1 LDGRFDELLNPRVKK
16 IRASEIR
23 ELLKLVKRSKDI
35 ISLAGGLPDPRYFP
49 KEELAEIAREVII
62 KYGEYSLQYSET
74 KGIYEVRKALSDFL
88 YKTKGFKPDPEDIIV
103 TSGSQ
108 EGIHMLAK
116 AFVTPGDK
124 VITESPTYLAALGA
138 FRLAGADVVGI
149 KIDDHG
155 MRTIALEDVLKR
167 LHALD
172 IKPKFIYTIP
182 VAQNPGGVTMSLDRK
197 KHLLE
202 LASKYDLLVIEDDP
216 YSFFV
221 FDENADI
228 TSLKALDKEDR
239 VIYMS
244 TASKILAP
252 GIRLGW
258 LVTPK
263 DLTRRIELLKQY
275 IDLHSPTLNQ
285 YILAEAIKTGLI
297 ERHVRRIAKVYKE
310 KRDAMVKALDE
321 HFPEYTWYSRPIGGF
336 FVFTYVFKEGFD
348 ARKLMDLALKK
359 YKVAYVPGQG
369 FHPDGTGA
377 NSMRLNYSYPTAE
390 QIWEGIRR
398 LSQMI
403 KEVS

>member
-1 LDGRFDELLNPRVKK
+1 MAGRFDELLNPRVKK

-23 ELLKLVKRSKDI
+23 ELLKLVKKSKDI

-49 KEELAEIAREVII
+49 KEELAEITRNII
-62 KYGEYSLQYSET
+62 MKYGEYSLQYSET
-74 KGIYEVRKALSDFL
+74 KGVYEVRKALSDFL
-88 YKTKGFKPDPEDIIV
+88 YRTKGFKVDPEDILM

-108 EGIHMLAK
+108 EGIHMLAE
-116 AFVTPGDK
+116 AFITPGDK

-155 MRTIALEDVLKR
+155 MKTIALEDVLKR
-167 LHALD
+167 LCALD

-182 VAQNPGGVTMSLDRK
+182 VAQNPGGVTMSIDRK

-216 YSFFV
+216 YSFFL
-221 FDENADI
+221 FDKNADA

-258 LVTPK
+258 IVIPK
-263 DLTRRIELLKQY
+263 DLTRKLELLKQY

-285 YILAEAIKTGLI
+285 YILAEAIRTGLI
-297 ERHVRRIAKVYKE
+297 ERHVSRIAKIYKE
-310 KRDAMVKALDE
+310 KRDAMLKALDE
-321 HFPEYTWYSRPIGGF
+321 LFPEYTWYSRPIGGF

-348 ARKLMDLALKK
+348 ARRLLDLTLKK

-377 NSMRLNYSYPTAE
+377 NSMRLNYSYPKVE

>member
-1 LDGRFDELLNPRVKK
+1 MDGRFDELLNPRVKK

-49 KEELAEIAREVII
+49 KEELAEIAKEVII

-88 YKTKGFKPDPEDIIV
+88 YRTKGFKADPEDIIM

-108 EGIHMLAK
+108 EGIYMLAN

-124 VITESPTYLAALGA
+124 IITESPTYLAALGA

-155 MRTIALEDVLKR
+155 MKTIALEDTLKR

-172 IKPKFIYTIP
+172 IKPKFIYIIP

-216 YSFFV
+216 YSFFI

-252 GIRLGW
+252 GVRLGW
-258 LVTPK
+258 IVTPK
-263 DLTRRIELLKQY
+263 DLTRRLELLKQY

-285 YILAEAIKTGLI
+285 YILAEALKTGLI
-297 ERHVRRIAKVYKE
+297 ERHVQRIAKVYKE
-310 KRDAMVKALDE
+310 KRDAMVQALDE

-377 NSMRLNYSYPTAE
+377 NSMRLNYSYPTVE
-390 QIWEGIRR
+390 QIWEGIKR

>member
-1 LDGRFDELLNPRVKK
+1 MDGRFDELLNPRVKK

-348 ARKLMDLALKK
+348 ARELMDLALKK

-377 NSMRLNYSYPTAE
+377 NSMRLNYSYPTVE
-390 QIWEGIRR
+390 QIWEGVRR

>member
-1 LDGRFDELLNPRVKK
+1 MDGRFDELLNPRVKK

-138 FRLAGADVVGI
+138 FRLAGADIVGI

-155 MRTIALEDVLKR
+155 MRTIALEDTLKR
-167 LHALD
+167 LCALD

-216 YSFFV
+216 YSFFI

-263 DLTRRIELLKQY
+263 DLSRRIELLKQY

-348 ARKLMDLALKK
+348 ARELMDLALKK

-377 NSMRLNYSYPTAE
+377 NSMRLNYSYPTVE
-390 QIWEGIRR
+390 QIWEGVRR

>member
-88 YKTKGFKPDPEDIIV
+88 YKTKGFKPDPEDIIM

-263 DLTRRIELLKQY
+263 DLSRRIELLKQY

-348 ARKLMDLALKK
+348 ARELMDLALKK

-377 NSMRLNYSYPTAE
+377 NSMRLNYSYPTVE
-390 QIWEGIRR
+390 QIWEGVRR

>member
-1 LDGRFDELLNPRVKK
+1 MAGRFDELLNPRVKK

-23 ELLKLVKRSKDI
+23 ELLKLVKKSKDV

-49 KEELAEIAREVII
+49 KEELAEITRNVII

-74 KGIYEVRKALSDFL
+74 KGVYEVRKALSDFL
-88 YKTKGFKPDPEDIIV
+88 YRTKGFKTDPEDILM

-108 EGIHMLAK
+108 EGIHMLAE

-155 MRTIALEDVLKR
+155 MKTIALEDVLKR
-167 LHALD
+167 LYTLD

-182 VAQNPGGVTMSLDRK
+182 VAQNPGGVTMSIDRK

-216 YSFFV
+216 YSFFL
-221 FDENADI
+221 FDKNADA

-258 LVTPK
+258 IVIPR
-263 DLTRRIELLKQY
+263 DLTRRLELLKQY

-285 YILAEAIKTGLI
+285 YILAEAIRTGLI
-297 ERHVRRIAKVYKE
+297 ERHVSRIAKIYKE
-310 KRDAMVKALDE
+310 KRDAMLKALDE
-321 HFPEYTWYSRPIGGF
+321 FFPEYTWYSRPIGGF
-336 FVFTYVFKEGFD
+336 FVFTYVFKEGFN
-348 ARKLMDLALKK
+348 ARRLMDLALKK

-377 NSMRLNYSYPTAE
+377 NSMRLNYSYPKIE

>member
-1 LDGRFDELLNPRVKK
+1 MDGRFDELLNPRVKK

-138 FRLAGADVVGI
+138 FRLAGADIVGI

-155 MRTIALEDVLKR
+155 MRTIALEDTLKR
-167 LHALD
+167 LCALD

-216 YSFFV
+216 YSFFI

-263 DLTRRIELLKQY
+263 DLTRRMELLKQY

-348 ARKLMDLALKK
+348 ARELMDLALKK

-377 NSMRLNYSYPTAE
+377 NSMRLNYSYPTVE

>member
-1 LDGRFDELLNPRVKK
+1 MDGRFDELLNPRVKK

>member
-1 LDGRFDELLNPRVKK
+1 MDGRFDELLNPRVKK

-258 LVTPK
+258 IVTPK

-377 NSMRLNYSYPTAE
+377 NSMRLNYSYPTVE

>member
-263 DLTRRIELLKQY
+263 DLSRRIELLKQY

-348 ARKLMDLALKK
+348 ARELMDLALKK

-377 NSMRLNYSYPTAE
+377 NSMRLNYSYPTVE
-390 QIWEGIRR
+390 QIWEGVRR

>member
-1 LDGRFDELLNPRVKK
+1 MAGRFDELLNPRVKK

-23 ELLKLVKRSKDI
+23 ELLKLVKKSKDI

-49 KEELAEIAREVII
+49 KEELAEITRNII
-62 KYGEYSLQYSET
+62 MKYGEYSLQYSET
-74 KGIYEVRKALSDFL
+74 KGVYEVRKALSDFL
-88 YKTKGFKPDPEDIIV
+88 YRTKGFKADPEDILM

-108 EGIHMLAK
+108 EGIHMLAE
-116 AFVTPGDK
+116 AFITPGDK

-167 LHALD
+167 LCALD

-182 VAQNPGGVTMSLDRK
+182 VAQNPGGVTMSIDRK

-216 YSFFV
+216 YSFFL
-221 FDENADI
+221 FDKNADA

-258 LVTPK
+258 IVIPK
-263 DLTRRIELLKQY
+263 DLTRRLELLKQY

-285 YILAEAIKTGLI
+285 YILAEAIRIGLI
-297 ERHVRRIAKVYKE
+297 ERHVSKIAKIYKE
-310 KRDAMVKALDE
+310 KRDAMLKALDE
-321 HFPEYTWYSRPIGGF
+321 FFPEYTWYSRPIGGF

-348 ARKLMDLALKK
+348 ARRLLDQALKK

-377 NSMRLNYSYPTAE
+377 NSMRLNYSYPKIE

>member
-1 LDGRFDELLNPRVKK
+1 MDGRFDELLNPRVKK

-155 MRTIALEDVLKR
+155 MRTIALEDTLKR
-167 LHALD
+167 LCALD

-216 YSFFV
+216 YSFFI

-263 DLTRRIELLKQY
+263 DLSRRIELLKQY

-348 ARKLMDLALKK
+348 ARELMDLALKK

-377 NSMRLNYSYPTAE
+377 NSMRLNYSYPTVE
-390 QIWEGIRR
+390 QIWEGVRR

>member
-1 LDGRFDELLNPRVKK
+1 MDGRFDELLNPRVKK

-49 KEELAEIAREVII
+49 KEELAEIAKEVII

-88 YKTKGFKPDPEDIIV
+88 YRTKGFKADPEDIIM

-108 EGIHMLAK
+108 EGIYMLAN

-124 VITESPTYLAALGA
+124 IITESPTYLAALGA

-155 MRTIALEDVLKR
+155 MKTIALEDTLKR

-216 YSFFV
+216 YSFFI

-252 GIRLGW
+252 GVRLGW
-258 LVTPK
+258 IVTPK
-263 DLTRRIELLKQY
+263 DLTRRLELLKQY

-285 YILAEAIKTGLI
+285 YILAEALKTGLI
-297 ERHVRRIAKVYKE
+297 ERHVQRIAKVYKE
-310 KRDAMVKALDE
+310 KRDAMVQALDE

-377 NSMRLNYSYPTAE
+377 NSMRLNYSYPAVE
-390 QIWEGIRR
+390 QIWEGIKR

>member
-1 LDGRFDELLNPRVKK
+1 MDGRFDELLNPRVKK

-138 FRLAGADVVGI
+138 FRLAGADIVGI

-155 MRTIALEDVLKR
+155 MRTIALEDTLKR
-167 LHALD
+167 LCALD

-263 DLTRRIELLKQY
+263 DLSRRIELLKQY

-321 HFPEYTWYSRPIGGF
+321 HFPEYTWYSRPIGG
-336 FVFTYVFKEGFD
+336 
-348 ARKLMDLALKK
+348 
-359 YKVAYVPGQG
+359 
-369 FHPDGTGA
+369 
-377 NSMRLNYSYPTAE
+377 
-390 QIWEGIRR
+390 
-398 LSQMI
+398 LSLI
-403 KEVS
+403 HI

>member
-1 LDGRFDELLNPRVKK
+1 MDGRFDELLNPRVKK

-49 KEELAEIAREVII
+49 KEELAEIAKEVII

-88 YKTKGFKPDPEDIIV
+88 YRTKGFKADPEDIIM

-108 EGIHMLAK
+108 EGIYMLAN

-124 VITESPTYLAALGA
+124 IITESPTYLAALGA

-155 MRTIALEDVLKR
+155 MKTIALEDTLKR

-216 YSFFV
+216 YSFFI

-252 GIRLGW
+252 GVRLGW
-258 LVTPK
+258 IVTPK
-263 DLTRRIELLKQY
+263 DLTRRLELLKQY

-285 YILAEAIKTGLI
+285 YILAEALKTGLI
-297 ERHVRRIAKVYKE
+297 ERHVQRIAKVYKE
-310 KRDAMVKALDE
+310 KRDAMVQALDE

-377 NSMRLNYSYPTAE
+377 NSMRLNYSYPTVE
-390 QIWEGIRR
+390 QIWEGIKR

>member
-1 LDGRFDELLNPRVKK
+1 MDGRFDELLNPRVKK

-138 FRLAGADVVGI
+138 FRLAGADIVGI

-155 MRTIALEDVLKR
+155 MRTIALEDTLKR
-167 LHALD
+167 LCALD

-216 YSFFV
+216 YSFFI

-263 DLTRRIELLKQY
+263 DLTRRMELLKQY

-348 ARKLMDLALKK
+348 ARELMDLALKK

-377 NSMRLNYSYPTAE
+377 NSMRLNYSYPTVE
-390 QIWEGIRR
+390 QIWEGVRR

>member
-1 LDGRFDELLNPRVKK
+1 MDGRFDELLNPRVKK

-138 FRLAGADVVGI
+138 FRLAGADIVGI

-155 MRTIALEDVLKR
+155 MRTIALEDTLKR
-167 LHALD
+167 LCALD

-216 YSFFV
+216 YSFFI

-263 DLTRRIELLKQY
+263 DLTRRMELLKQY

-348 ARKLMDLALKK
+348 AKKLMDLALKK

-377 NSMRLNYSYPTAE
+377 NSMRLNYSYPTVE

>member
-1 LDGRFDELLNPRVKK
+1 MDGRFDELLNPRVKK

-263 DLTRRIELLKQY
+263 DLSRRIELLKQY

-348 ARKLMDLALKK
+348 ARELMDLALKK

-377 NSMRLNYSYPTAE
+377 NSMRLNYSYPTVE
-390 QIWEGIRR
+390 QIWEGVRR

>member
-49 KEELAEIAREVII
+49 KEELAEIAKEVII

-88 YKTKGFKPDPEDIIV
+88 YRTKGFKADPEDIIM

-108 EGIHMLAK
+108 EGIYMLAN

-124 VITESPTYLAALGA
+124 IITESPTYLAALGA

-155 MRTIALEDVLKR
+155 MKTIALEDTLKR

-216 YSFFV
+216 YSFFI

-252 GIRLGW
+252 GVRLGW
-258 LVTPK
+258 IVTPK
-263 DLTRRIELLKQY
+263 DLTRRLELLKQY

-285 YILAEAIKTGLI
+285 YILAEALKTGLI
-297 ERHVRRIAKVYKE
+297 ERHVQRIAKVYKE
-310 KRDAMVKALDE
+310 KRDAMVQALDE

-377 NSMRLNYSYPTAE
+377 NSMRLNYSYPAVE
-390 QIWEGIRR
+390 QIWEGIKR

>member
-1 LDGRFDELLNPRVKK
+1 MDGRFDELLNPRVKK

-62 KYGEYSLQYSET
+62 KYGEYSLQYSEK

-138 FRLAGADVVGI
+138 FRLAGADIVGI

-155 MRTIALEDVLKR
+155 MRTIALEDTLKR
-167 LHALD
+167 LCALD

-216 YSFFV
+216 YSFFI

-263 DLTRRIELLKQY
+263 DLTRRMELLKQY

-348 ARKLMDLALKK
+348 AKKLMDLALKK

-377 NSMRLNYSYPTAE
+377 NSMRLNYSYPTVE

>member
-1 LDGRFDELLNPRVKK
+1 
-16 IRASEIR
+16 
-23 ELLKLVKRSKDI
+23 
-35 ISLAGGLPDPRYFP
+35 
-49 KEELAEIAREVII
+49 
-62 KYGEYSLQYSET
+62 
-74 KGIYEVRKALSDFL
+74 
-88 YKTKGFKPDPEDIIV
+88 
-103 TSGSQ
+103 
-108 EGIHMLAK
+108 
-116 AFVTPGDK
+116 
-124 VITESPTYLAALGA
+124 
-138 FRLAGADVVGI
+138 
-149 KIDDHG
+149 

-172 IKPKFIYTIP
+172 IKPKFIYAIP

-221 FDENADI
+221 FDENADV

-263 DLTRRIELLKQY
+263 DLSRRIELLKQY

-348 ARKLMDLALKK
+348 ARELMDLALKK

-377 NSMRLNYSYPTAE
+377 NSMRLNYSYPTVE
-390 QIWEGIRR
+390 QIWEGVRR

>member
-49 KEELAEIAREVII
+49 KEELAEIAKEVII

-88 YKTKGFKPDPEDIIV
+88 YRTKGFKADPEDIIM

-108 EGIHMLAK
+108 EGIYMLAN

-124 VITESPTYLAALGA
+124 IITESPTYLAALGA

-155 MRTIALEDVLKR
+155 MKTIALEDTLKR

-172 IKPKFIYTIP
+172 IKPKFIYIIP

-216 YSFFV
+216 YSFFI

-252 GIRLGW
+252 GVRLGW
-258 LVTPK
+258 IVTPK
-263 DLTRRIELLKQY
+263 DLTRRLELLKQY

-285 YILAEAIKTGLI
+285 YILAEALKTGLI
-297 ERHVRRIAKVYKE
+297 ERHVQRIAKVYKE
-310 KRDAMVKALDE
+310 KRDAMVQALDE

-377 NSMRLNYSYPTAE
+377 NSMRLNYSYPAVE
-390 QIWEGIRR
+390 QIWEGIKR